1 MTKTAGDLVADA
13 RSRVPSIAP
22 DDAHAQAASGAAL
35 ILDVREP
42 GELAASGT
50 PHGAVHVPRGLLEFK
65 ADRGETGDAALK
77 SAHTEGRSVMVL
89 CASGGRAALAAGT
102 LTDMGYRAQIIEGGM
117 QGWKAAGLETKTV

>member
-22 DDAHAQAASGAAL
+22 DDAHKKAASGAAL

-42 GELAASGT
+42 GELSASGT

-65 ADRGETGDAALK
+65 ADKGETGDASLK
-77 SAHTEGRSVMVL
+77 SAHSEGRPVMVL
-89 CASGGRAALAAGT
+89 CASGGRAALTAAT
-102 LTDMGYRAQIIEGGM
+102 LTDMGYEAHVIEGGM
-117 QGWKAAGLETKTV
+117 KGWMNAGLETKTV